1 MTLRPSGI
9 RPLIH
14 RPRLRGS
21 ALTVGGVLG
30 GAVLA
35 FAATIIAARTLS
47 SGQLAV
53 FGVGL
58 AVNSLAVQLSDFG
71 LNTLTVAETAPGWAS
86 GAEVASMAKL
96 RRIAV
101 RRVAAA
107 LAVSALLIGIS
118 YLVPDFKPY
127 RGAFAVSGLGAVLG
141 APSLFA
147 IASLQAAREF
157 GLAST
162 ILVGVGVVRFAGV
175 AAAAAAGL
183 GATSM
188 LAAYAVAGPLA
199 GGVLGLAF
207 LHRQT
212 AHGVAALLSPRE
224 AAFLDRGMTR
234 TTAVTATFGAAL
246 LNLDVLVLALVASEH
261 QVAIY
266 VAAWRIAAGVL
277 LFNTAIANAVL
288 PYVFLAEDIWLETE
302 RLARLGLL
310 LAGGL
315 LLATPVLTL
324 AGLFLLGGAGH
335 GAAAPL
341 AILLVAFSLDA
352 FVFATYQVYFRLR
365 RFVFA
370 IALNVGELV
379 VMLALTLALSEHG
392 ALAPA
397 IGQLAARVFAFAMI
411 AVPIASQRVG
421 SGDWFSKRPSRGRP
435 RAEFEAGS
443 RSLQ

>member
-1 MTLRPSGI
+1 MTRRLSELRP
-9 RPLIH
+9 LMH

-35 FAATIIAARTLS
+35 FAATIIAARSLS
-47 SGQLAV
+47 SSQLAA

-86 GAEVASMAKL
+86 GAEVVPMGKL
-96 RRIAV
+96 RQIAV

-107 LAVSALLIGIS
+107 LGVSALLIAVS
-118 YLVPDFKPY
+118 FLVPDFQPY
-127 RGAFAVSGLGAVLG
+127 RSAFAVSGAGAVLG

-147 IASLQAAREF
+147 IASLQAARQF

-162 ILVGVGVVRFAGV
+162 ILVSVGVVRLAGV

-188 LAAYAVAGPLA
+188 LAGYAVAGPFV
-199 GGVLGLAF
+199 GGILGLIF
-207 LHRQT
+207 LHRQS
-212 AHGVAALLSPRE
+212 AQGVTGLLSPQDE
-224 AAFLDRGMTR
+224 GYLDRGMTR
-234 TTAVTATFGAAL
+234 TTATTATLGAAL
-246 LNLDVLVLALVASEH
+246 LNLDVLVLALVAGEH

-266 VAAWRIAAGVL
+266 VAAWRIAGGVL
-277 LFNTAIANAVL
+277 LFDTAIANAVL
-288 PYVFLAEDIWLETE
+288 PYVFLAEDIWSETK

-310 LAGGL
+310 IAGGL
-315 LLATPVLTL
+315 LVATPALTIV
-324 AGLFLLGGAGH
+324 GLLLLGDAGH

-341 AILLVAFSLDA
+341 ALLLVAFSLDA
-352 FVFATYQVYFRLR
+352 FVFATYQVYYRLR
-365 RFVFA
+365 HFRFAVW
-370 IALNVGELV
+370 LSLGELI
-379 VMLALTLALSEHG
+379 VMLGFTLALQQHG

-397 IGQLAARVFAFAMI
+397 IGQLAARVFAFGMI
-411 AVPIASQRVG
+411 AVPIVSQRLG
-421 SGDWFSKRPSRGRP
+421 SGDWFSTRPNHGRQH
-435 RAEFEAGS
+435 AEFAAGS
-443 RSLQ
+443 RSLR